1 MVVGVQM
8 GIRVGKTLTLIGDP
22 SVKLGGVTVGGIKV
36 YAMSNIDAD
45 FSMMLLVSRGRRAE
59 HRVRKI

>member
-1 MVVGVQM
+1 M
-8 GIRVGKTLTLIGDP
+8 GIRVGKTLTLIGDQ